1 MHGGLEAHRAP
12 GPRAPALQERAPARR
27 ARWPAPG
34 GRHWAPWRCFRFFA
48 FSFFRRFLSALSP
61 FVIFFFFFF
70 GSSRGCAVVA
80 RRCFKGRGSAYALN
94 RFLVGSYGPIL
105 ISISRVESVARS
117 PVRRK
122 VHD

>member
-1 MHGGLEAHRAP
+1 MAG
-12 GPRAPALQERAPARR
+12 AR
-27 ARWPAPG
+27 
-34 GRHWAPWRCFRFFA
+34 WAPWRCFRFFA

-70 GSSRGCAVVA
+70 FGSSRGCAVDA

-94 RFLVGSYGPIL
+94 RFLVGSYGSIL